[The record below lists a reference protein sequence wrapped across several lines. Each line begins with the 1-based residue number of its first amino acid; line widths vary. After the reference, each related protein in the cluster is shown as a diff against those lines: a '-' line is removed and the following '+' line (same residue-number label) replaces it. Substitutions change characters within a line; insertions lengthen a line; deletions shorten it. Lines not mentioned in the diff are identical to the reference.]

1 MTSRRDLLVIA
12 REIAGSARGS
22 EQIEARVGR
31 GRDTDVEVLR
41 GSVES
46 LTVAESEGVTI
57 RVVIDGRQGVASAGS
72 LDPEIVAATLEDA
85 RDNARFAEPDEFS
98 GLATPGELGNAVAPD
113 LNLWRDDLALIPT
126 EEKVAIALEL
136 ERAVLSAN
144 SLVRGVESSSY
155 GDGANESAL
164 VTSTGIEASHRRTTA
179 SLGASALAGP
189 ESETQTGYGF
199 SVGRTLS
206 DLDLEYAANQAANRA
221 VRLLGATQPK
231 TQHIPVIL
239 DPLVSRTILALII
252 SALGAESVQK
262 GRSMFAGRLGE
273 EIGSPIVNLIEDPT
287 NPEAFGATPFD
298 SEGAP
303 TRRVDLVTAG
313 VLNGYLHNVTTARR
327 GKTVTTGS
335 ALGSGVGAR
344 AAYLRPGPL
353 SIEELFASV
362 PHALYV
368 QSVSGIHSGTSTV
381 SGDFSVGAEGL
392 MVRDGVFAEPVR
404 EATIASTLPR
414 ILLDIAQIGSD
425 LTWLPGGG
433 AGMTL
438 LISDMMLS
446 GS

>member
-1 MTSRRDLLVIA
+1 MTKKRDLLVIA
-12 REIAGSARGS
+12 REIAGSARGG

-31 GRDTDVEVLR
+31 GRDTEVEVLR
-41 GSVES
+41 GAVES
-46 LTVAESEGVTI
+46 LTVAESEGITI
-57 RVVIDGRQGVASAGS
+57 RVVVDGRQGVASAGS
-72 LDPEIVAATLEDA
+72 LDPEIVAATLADA

-98 GLATPGELGNAVAPD
+98 GLVTPAEIGDAIAPVLD
-113 LNLWRDDLALIPT
+113 LWRDDLALVT
-126 EEKVAIALEL
+126 VEKKVEMALDL
-136 ERAVLSAN
+136 ERAVLGAN

-155 GDGANESAL
+155 GDAANESAL
-164 VTSTGIEASHRRTTA
+164 VTSTGIEAVHRRTTA

-189 ESETQTGYGF
+189 SAATQTGYGF

-221 VRLLGATQPK
+221 VRLLGASQPLTQR
-231 TQHIPVIL
+231 IPVIF
-239 DPLVSRTILALII
+239 DPLVTRTVLALIV

-262 GRSMFAGRLGE
+262 GRSMFAGRVGE
-273 EIGSPIVNLIEDPT
+273 SIGSPIVNLIEDPT
-287 NPEAFGATPFD
+287 NPQAFGATPFD
-298 SEGAP
+298 SEGVP
-303 TRRVDLVTAG
+303 TRRVNLVTAG
-313 VLNGYLHNVTTARR
+313 VLEGYLHNVTTARR

-353 SIEELFASV
+353 SVEELFASV

-368 QSVSGIHSGTSTV
+368 QSVSGVHSGTSTV
-381 SGDFSVGAEGL
+381 SGDFSLGAEGL
-392 MVRDGVFAEPVR
+392 MVRDGVFAEAVR

-414 ILLDIAQIGSD
+414 ILLDIIQIGSD

-433 AGMTL
+433 AGMTVL
-438 LISDMMLS
+438 VSDMMLS

>member
-1 MTSRRDLLVIA
+1 MTKKRDLLVIA
-12 REIAGSARGS
+12 REIAGSARGG

-31 GRDTDVEVLR
+31 GRDTEVEVLR
-41 GSVES
+41 GAVES
-46 LTVAESEGVTI
+46 LTVAESEGITI
-57 RVVIDGRQGVASAGS
+57 RVVVDGRQGVASGGS
-72 LDPEIVAATLEDA
+72 LDPEIVAATLADA

-98 GLATPGELGNAVAPD
+98 GLVTPAEIGDAIAPVLD
-113 LNLWRDDLALIPT
+113 LWRDDLALVAVDK
-126 EEKVAIALEL
+126 KVEMALDL
-136 ERAVLSAN
+136 ERAVLGAN

-155 GDGANESAL
+155 GDAANESAL
-164 VTSTGIEASHRRTTA
+164 VTSTGIEAVHRRTTA

-189 ESETQTGYGF
+189 SAATQTGYGF

-221 VRLLGATQPK
+221 VRLLGASQPLTQR
-231 TQHIPVIL
+231 IPVIF
-239 DPLVSRTILALII
+239 DPLVTRTVLALIV

-262 GRSMFAGRLGE
+262 GRSMFAGRVGE
-273 EIGSPIVNLIEDPT
+273 SIGSPIVNLIEDPT
-287 NPEAFGATPFD
+287 NPQAFGATPFD
-298 SEGAP
+298 SEGVP
-303 TRRVDLVTAG
+303 TRRVNLVTAG
-313 VLNGYLHNVTTARR
+313 VLEGYLHNVTTARR

-353 SIEELFASV
+353 SVEELFASV

-368 QSVSGIHSGTSTV
+368 QSVSGVHSGTSTV

-392 MVRDGVFAEPVR
+392 MVRDGVFAEAVR

-414 ILLDIAQIGSD
+414 ILLDIIQIGSD

-433 AGMTL
+433 AGMTVL
-438 LISDMMLS
+438 VSDMMLS

>member
-1 MTSRRDLLVIA
+1 MTKKRDLLVIA
-12 REIAGSARGS
+12 REIAGSARGG

-31 GRDTDVEVLR
+31 GRDTEVEVLR
-41 GSVES
+41 GAVES
-46 LTVAESEGVTI
+46 LTVAESEGITI
-57 RVVIDGRQGVASAGS
+57 RVVVDGRQGVASAGS
-72 LDPEIVAATLEDA
+72 LDPEIVAATLADA

-98 GLATPGELGNAVAPD
+98 GLVTPAEIGDAIAPVLD
-113 LNLWRDDLALIPT
+113 LWRDDLALVAVDK
-126 EEKVAIALEL
+126 KVEMALDL
-136 ERAVLSAN
+136 ERAVLGAN

-155 GDGANESAL
+155 GDAANESAL
-164 VTSTGIEASHRRTTA
+164 VTSTGIEAVHRRTTA

-189 ESETQTGYGF
+189 SAATQTGYGF

-221 VRLLGATQPK
+221 VRLLGASQPLTQR
-231 TQHIPVIL
+231 IPVIF
-239 DPLVSRTILALII
+239 DPLVTRTVLALIV

-262 GRSMFAGRLGE
+262 GRSMFAGRVGE
-273 EIGSPIVNLIEDPT
+273 SIGSPIVNLIEDPT
-287 NPEAFGATPFD
+287 NPQAFGATPFD
-298 SEGAP
+298 SEGVP
-303 TRRVDLVTAG
+303 TRRVNLVTAG
-313 VLNGYLHNVTTARR
+313 VLEGYLHNVTTARR

-353 SIEELFASV
+353 SVEELFASV

-368 QSVSGIHSGTSTV
+368 QSVSGVHSGTSTV

-392 MVRDGVFAEPVR
+392 MVRDGVFAEAVR

-414 ILLDIAQIGSD
+414 ILLDIIQIGSD

-433 AGMTL
+433 AGMTVL
-438 LISDMMLS
+438 VSDMMLS

>member
-1 MTSRRDLLVIA
+1 M
-12 REIAGSARGS
+12 
-22 EQIEARVGR
+22 
-31 GRDTDVEVLR
+31 
-41 GSVES
+41 
-46 LTVAESEGVTI
+46 
-57 RVVIDGRQGVASAGS
+57 
-72 LDPEIVAATLEDA
+72 
-85 RDNARFAEPDEFS
+85 
-98 GLATPGELGNAVAPD
+98 
-113 LNLWRDDLALIPT
+113 
-126 EEKVAIALEL
+126 ALEL

-155 GDGANESAL
+155 GDGSNESAL
-164 VTSTGIEASHRRTTA
+164 VTSTGIEAAQRRTTA

-189 ESETQTGYGF
+189 ETDTQTGYGF

-231 TQHIPVIL
+231 TQRIPVIL
-239 DPLVSRTILALII
+239 DPLVTRTVLALIV

-287 NPEAFGATPFD
+287 NPAAFGATPFD

-353 SIEELFASV
+353 TVEELFASV
-362 PHALYV
+362 PHSLYV

-433 AGMTL
+433 AGLTL